1 MRPRAAILR
10 DARLRRAPQDEV
22 QRAAVMPTLS
32 GCLLKTRPLY
42 AGLWAHDFPPNNN
55 KRRRKFMTYPSTL
68 PDHQTEAGSNG
79 FDRRMLLRGAT
90 ALAATAVVA
99 PQALA
104 RDFGLGAEPQRYP
117 DPDIVEIDP
126 KRFKAKVGNTSIKR
140 LYTGCLWAE
149 GPAWNAAG
157 QYLVWSDIPANR
169 QLRYLDEDGHISEQF
184 RKPSNETNGNTFDF
198 EGRQISAE
206 RTRLVRFEHNGATTT
221 LAEQANGKPLN
232 GPNDMVVHP
241 NDKSI
246 WFTDPGY
253 GAISIYEGQL
263 AKTGSNQP
271 YQKEAV
277 YRVDAQTGQ
286 VSKVADEPFKPN
298 GIAFSHD
305 YKKVYV
311 CDTGITHYPNA
322 NNIVWQYDLNGDK
335 LSNPR
340 TLIDM
345 KLNGKS
351 GFPDGL
357 RVDVDGNIWVGAGW
371 VGPGYDGVQVFAPDG
386 ARIGQILL
394 PETCANVCFG
404 GKKRNR
410 LFMTAS
416 QSLYSVY
423 VETQGAHNC

>member
-1 MRPRAAILR
+1 
-10 DARLRRAPQDEV
+10 
-22 QRAAVMPTLS
+22 
-32 GCLLKTRPLY
+32 
-42 AGLWAHDFPPNNN
+42 
-55 KRRRKFMTYPSTL
+55 MTNPSNL
-68 PDHQTEAGSNG
+68 PDYQAEAGSNG
-79 FDRRMLLRGAT
+79 IDRRKLLRSAT
-90 ALAATAVVA
+90 ALAATAMAA
-99 PQALA
+99 PALA
-104 RDFGLGAEPQRYP
+104 RDFGPGAEPQRYP
-117 DPDIVEIDP
+117 DPDIIVIDP
-126 KRFKAKVGNTSIKR
+126 KRFKAQVGNTAIKR

-149 GPAWNAAG
+149 GPAWNAQG

-169 QLRYLDEDGHISEQF
+169 QLRYLDDDGHISETF
-184 RKPSNETNGNTFDF
+184 HKPSNEANGSTFDF
-198 EGRQISAE
+198 EGRQITAE
-206 RTRLVRFEHNGATTT
+206 RTRLVRYEHNGSVTA

-253 GAISIYEGQL
+253 GAISTYEGQR
-263 AKTGSNQP
+263 ANTGSVQP

-277 YRVDAQTGQ
+277 YRLDAQTGQ

-322 NNIVWQYDLNGDK
+322 NNIIWQYDLNGDK

-345 KLNGKS
+345 KLDGKS
-351 GFPDGL
+351 GFPDGM
-357 RVDVDGNIWVGAGW
+357 RVDTDGNIWVGAGW

-394 PETCANVCFG
+394 PETCANLTFG

-416 QSLYSVY
+416 QSLYAVY